1 MNYLQNH
8 ELFTLEDLDA
18 ALQGVN
24 EKAGTISAAMKKAEK
39 RMQVITGIQRAVADF
54 KTHKRLSGHRPCL
67 SAVHIS
73 TTRCAPP
80 FADSDKS

>member
-1 MNYLQNH
+1 MNGDLQNH

-39 RMQVITGIQRAVADF
+39 
-54 KTHKRLSGHRPCL
+54 LSL
-67 SAVHIS
+67 IHIS
-73 TTRCAPP
+73 ST
-80 FADSDKS
+80 